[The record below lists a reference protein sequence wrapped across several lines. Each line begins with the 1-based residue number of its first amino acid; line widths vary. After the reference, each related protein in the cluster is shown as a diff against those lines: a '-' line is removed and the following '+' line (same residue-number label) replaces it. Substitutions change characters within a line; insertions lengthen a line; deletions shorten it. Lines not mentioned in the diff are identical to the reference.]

1 MARKYWQIA
10 AESKGREYADEFIL
24 FGMAFVGGNDQCATM
39 ATVDAGDVIL
49 LKRGLSKV
57 VAVGEVVERNGKH
70 GGDGDKQWLRDFDGW
85 DLRSYCY
92 VDWRVPENPV
102 RTEGLTRATIQQ
114 ILQSEH
120 KAIGDQLLQLPV
132 KPFSPEPPQAEAVTD
147 DEILRFLIAE
157 GLRPSAADDL
167 TDTFR
172 RIRLLAKY
180 YYDECEDK
188 WDEIREHETR
198 TFLIVPLLLALGWA
212 EQQLKIE
219 FPAGGGRGRVDTV
232 CFSRPFHRKDKEC
245 VALIE
250 AKAFSSGLYY
260 AVDQAKRYAQDFP
273 SCTALVVSNG
283 YCYRAYR
290 RTEAGIFSERLSAYL
305 NILSPTKAY
314 HLDPVNV
321 GGALD
326 VLRLLM
332 PISLR

>member
-10 AESKGREYADEFIL
+10 AGSKGRDYVDEFIR
-24 FGMAFVGGNDQCATM
+24 FGMAFVGGNEQCSTM

-49 LKRGLSKV
+49 LKRGLSQV
-57 VAVGEVVERNGKH
+57 VAVGEVVERNGTH
-70 GGDGDKQWLRDFDGW
+70 CGDGDKQWLRDFDGW
-85 DLRSYCY
+85 DLPRYCY
-92 VDWRVPENPV
+92 VDWRVPEKPV
-102 RTEGLTRATIQQ
+102 DTNGLTRATIQQ
-114 ILQSEH
+114 IRQPEH
-120 KAIGDQLLQLPV
+120 KTIGDQLLQLPI
-132 KPFSPEPPQAEAVTD
+132 KPSAPEPPGTEAVTD
-147 DEILRFLIAE
+147 DQILRFLISE
-157 GLRPSAADDL
+157 GLRPAAADDL

-180 YYDECEDK
+180 YYDECEGN

-219 FPAGGGRGRVDTV
+219 FPAGGSGGRVDTL

-260 AVDQAKRYAQDFP
+260 APDQAKRYAKDFP
-273 SCTALVVSNG
+273 SCMALVVSNG

-290 RTEAGIFSERLSAYL
+290 RTEAGTFSETLSAYL

-314 HLDPVNV
+314 HLDPANV